1 MLDDWNGISPI
12 NDRFLPWTH
21 PLHTDASGGANGGG
35 AYFWAGR
42 WLNYRHTRRQRKAC
56 LAYLELYAVYVALLR
71 HGEEWQGCL
80 VPLLCDNQTVVA
92 VLRKGVSASPRI
104 NKLLQSVLEHCLR
117 GGITL
122 HAYWLSTHENKLA
135 DALSRFDMQAAA
147 PLMQKWRQHSE
158 HTLRL
163 AVT

>member
-1 MLDDWNGISPI
+1 MSSALASNAILWVDMLDDWNGI
-12 NDRFLPWTH
+12 L
-21 PLHTDASGGANGGG
+21 LHTDASGGANGGG

-56 LAYLELYAVYVALLR
+56 IAYLELYAVYVALLR
-71 HGEEWQGCL
+71 HGEKWQGCL

-122 HAYWLSTHENKLA
+122 RAYWLSTHENKLA
-135 DALSRFDMQAAA
+135 DALSRFDMR
-147 PLMQKWRQHSE
+147 QKWRQHSE